1 MFKAFSKL
9 ATDSLAKLASQQ
21 LRKLRRKA
29 FEAEIA
35 QGFQRLEPRRVLTVQ
50 AIFDPGLGSL
60 SVDITAGGNTQATL
74 AGLDASQFFVDTD
87 GNSQFDL
94 GVDLLG
100 DKSLLRSLTVNGT
113 SSPLG
118 NLGEFIWKDQFQSN
132 WALDQ
137 VSINNLN
144 TIALDVLGQTP
155 VAQDALL
162 SASNSIQLI
171 NFSVAGELNVS
182 TVADQS

>member
-1 MFKAFSKL
+1 MPAMFKALSKL
-9 ATDSLAKLASQQ
+9 ATHSLAKLASQQ

-60 SVDITAGGNTQATL
+60 SVDITPGGNTQATL

-87 GNSQFDL
+87 GNAQFDL

-100 DKSLLRSLTVNGT
+100 DKSSLRSLSVHGT
-113 SSPLG
+113 STPLG

-132 WALDQ
+132 WSLDQ
-137 VSINNLN
+137 ISINNLN
-144 TIALDVLGQTP
+144 AITLD
-155 VAQDALL
+155 
-162 SASNSIQLI
+162 N
-171 NFSVAGELNVS
+171 
-182 TVADQS
+182 